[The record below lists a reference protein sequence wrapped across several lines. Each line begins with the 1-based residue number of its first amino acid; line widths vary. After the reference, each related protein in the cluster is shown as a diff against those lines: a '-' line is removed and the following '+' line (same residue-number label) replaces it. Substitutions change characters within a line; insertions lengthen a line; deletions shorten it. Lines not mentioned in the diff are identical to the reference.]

1 MGKASRDKGK
11 RGEREACDVL
21 RSLFPNVRRR
31 AMQSRGGSEG
41 ADLDNTPGFHVEV
54 GVGRVN
60 PREKWEQADRDA
72 FAGLPDEVDLDARCI
87 SSFPREV
94 PIALTRKDRGEWLV
108 TMSAQ
113 DWCELVSAAKQG
125 QEGTQD
131 GRGEE
136 QRDESGKRVG
146 RE

>member
-11 RGEREACDVL
+11 RGEREACEVL

-41 ADLDNTPGFHVEV
+41 ADLENTPGWHVEV

-60 PREKWEQADRDA
+60 PREKWEQAERDA
-72 FAGLPDEVDLDARCI
+72 CWEVADGYACPSPSAHDR
-87 SSFPREV
+87 

-108 TMSAQ
+108 TMSVE
-113 DWCELVSAAKQG
+113 DWCELVRDAKQG
-125 QEGTQD
+125 REGHQE

-136 QRDESGKRVG
+136 QREESGKREG
-146 RE
+146 EG